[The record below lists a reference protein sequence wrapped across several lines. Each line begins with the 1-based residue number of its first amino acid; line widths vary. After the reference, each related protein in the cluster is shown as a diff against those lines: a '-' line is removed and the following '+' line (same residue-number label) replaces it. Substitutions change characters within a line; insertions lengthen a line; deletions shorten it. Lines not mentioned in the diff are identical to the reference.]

1 MDNVEE
7 VVGVRRRTES
17 GECDGG
23 GDVVLACWEEEGSL
37 RGERGIVEVLVVV
50 LVWEVIAAGRDRGEE
65 PTELFDNDGD
75 RGRLGEVVVR
85 AADVAWCRNVGGSI
99 AIAFAFARLAAIT
112 AATLLFFVVGGAE
125 SVEPENKLGS
135 GHTFSSCFRAA
146 GSRPAIIAVP
156 LSFHTAFNNQ

>member
-1 MDNVEE
+1 V
-7 VVGVRRRTES
+7 
-17 GECDGG
+17 
-23 GDVVLACWEEEGSL
+23 SL
-37 RGERGIVEVLVVV
+37 RGERDFVEVLVAV
-50 LVWEVIAAGRDRGEE
+50 LVWGVITAGRDRGGE

-112 AATLLFFVVGGAE
+112 AATLLFFVGGAE
-125 SVEPENKLGS
+125 SVGPENKLRS

-146 GSRPAIIAVP
+146 GSRPAIIAAP
-156 LSFHTAFNNQ
+156 LSFHTAFSNQ